1 MRLFWQ
7 RFLSCQGL
15 GHLSLL
21 GCGLGDSRLHMP
33 PPPEGWERREG
44 GRARKEPALDLA
56 FGTPSGPGEY
66 HQPCSTSGLRACNPG
81 SENRRSGWTTPKPG
95 HTALLRSWHSP
106 YHVDAS
112 PEKARTLTAESRTRT
127 NWCPTGK
134 LGVEMEGNCP
144 SVCPSRYR
152 NLSHHLRTPAR
163 RR

>member
-7 RFLSCQGL
+7 RLLSCQGL

-21 GCGLGDSRLHMP
+21 GWSWGLRAAHAPAARGVG
-33 PPPEGWERREG
+33 EAGEREG
-44 GRARKEPALDLA
+44 EEGARP
-56 FGTPSGPGEY
+56 GPGIRDPIWARWVP
-66 HQPCSTSGLRACNPG
+66 QPCSTSGLTACNPG

-112 PEKARTLTAESRTRT
+112 PEKACALTSESRTRT

-152 NLSHHLRTPAR
+152 NVSHHLQTPAR